1 MVCLPCDFKILLTVF
16 NQSYNC
22 QTSHYLGRNLLPKV
36 FLMLPSLLRTN
47 SKNLQ
52 FSNHGPILDFLM
64 YCLKIQLIFG
74 LTLYELKCPPYDL
87 CGTCMPSGKDLHLST
102 QQPAQQM
109 CTTTWQQRAWM
120 DRLHL
125 IARSAVVAVQAALE
139 YLPSFSLGKHFP

>member
-87 CGTCMPSGKDLHLST
+87 CGTCMPSGKDLPPSIYPTAST
-102 QQPAQQM
+102 ADVYPHMAAESPNGPTPFD
-109 CTTTWQQRAWM
+109 CKVSGS
-120 DRLHL
+120 
-125 IARSAVVAVQAALE
+125 SAGSSGI
-139 YLPSFSLGKHFP
+139 PT